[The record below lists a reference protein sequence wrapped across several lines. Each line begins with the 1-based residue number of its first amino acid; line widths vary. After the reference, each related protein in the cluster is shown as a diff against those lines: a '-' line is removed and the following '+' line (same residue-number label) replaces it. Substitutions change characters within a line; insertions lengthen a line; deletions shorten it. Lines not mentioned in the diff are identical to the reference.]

1 MRTCPF
7 FMLVTSFLAF
17 WHIFTCVTITMTIGP
32 TFFHDAPTL
41 PHILRHESTYRQDL
55 HATTMTMPLIDVVY
69 VSCRIHKIGIA
80 VSPLAIKGHTF
91 RPSITVATSKHH
103 SSTYEEYLAI

>member
-1 MRTCPF
+1 
-7 FMLVTSFLAF
+7 
-17 WHIFTCVTITMTIGP
+17 MTIGP

-41 PHILRHESTYRQDL
+41 PHTLRHESTYRQDL

-80 VSPLAIKGHTF
+80 VSPLAIKGQKF
-91 RPSITVATSKHH
+91 TVADLVSYKQINFIKT
-103 SSTYEEYLAI
+103 ENAIF